1 MGELIRFVSS
11 HEIGHTLGLPHN
23 FGSSYAY
30 KVDSLR
36 SKAFTDKHGTAP
48 SIMDYAR
55 FNYIAQPGDNVTHL
69 YPQIGEYDLWSV
81 KWGYSYFPGN
91 KTAKQEK
98 EILDTW
104 TKKNAGNPLYYFGRQ
119 GTSIDPRLQNEDLGD
134 NAMKASTYGIANLKR
149 ILPNIEKWTFQKGE
163 DFDDV
168 QTLYNEVIGQYNR
181 YIGHVTMNI
190 GGMSENYKTYDQPG
204 AVYGFVN
211 KGLQHDAV
219 TFLNQQVFTTP
230 YWLIN
235 NNELSKFD
243 NGVVIGRIKAVQV
256 NALSNVINAS
266 RMARMFDNEAKNG
279 NKAYTVTE
287 LFTDLRGGIFG
298 TGKPDQFKR
307 NLQRGY
313 IDNLK
318 SMLNE
323 DASRSYPGATTAQL
337 ANAGL
342 TPINIALSDI
352 RPMVRAEL
360 SKISA
365 GLPKGGDALTSAHY
379 ADLRLRIKEALNPTR
394 PVVNVGTGSPG
405 RLNDSAEQTD
415 FNY

>member
-1 MGELIRFVSS
+1 
-11 HEIGHTLGLPHN
+11 
-23 FGSSYAY
+23 
-30 KVDSLR
+30 
-36 SKAFTDKHGTAP
+36 
-48 SIMDYAR
+48 
-55 FNYIAQPGDNVTHL
+55 
-69 YPQIGEYDLWSV
+69 
-81 KWGYSYFPGN
+81 
-91 KTAKQEK
+91 
-98 EILDTW
+98 
-104 TKKNAGNPLYYFGRQ
+104 
-119 GTSIDPRLQNEDLGD
+119 
-134 NAMKASTYGIANLKR
+134 
-149 ILPNIEKWTFQKGE
+149 
-163 DFDDV
+163 
-168 QTLYNEVIGQYNR
+168 
-181 YIGHVTMNI
+181 
-190 GGMSENYKTYDQPG
+190 
-204 AVYGFVN
+204 
-211 KGLQHDAV
+211 
-219 TFLNQQVFTTP
+219 
-230 YWLIN
+230 
-235 NNELSKFD
+235 
-243 NGVVIGRIKAVQV
+243 
-256 NALSNVINAS
+256 
-266 RMARMFDNEAKNG
+266 
-279 NKAYTVTE
+279 

-405 RLNDSAEQTD
+405 RLNDSAEQTE